1 MHVVI
6 NRLRLIASLRRRFI
20 PKAPAGS
27 PITSARGV
35 VLTDTNGNRLI
46 G

>member
-6 NRLRLIASLRRRFI
+6 NRLRLISGLRRRFI
-20 PKAPAGS
+20 PKVPTGS
-27 PITSARGV
+27 PITSALGV